1 MKKVGLA
8 LIILSVILGGAYF
21 FKKYSSQA
29 ANGKLPKPKIE
40 VSLPW
45 IEVIKGEI
53 REVKSSDK
61 KPIRELK
68 TGDEI
73 EPGTEIEVRENSFAH
88 LHFPDGSVLRADG
101 NTHFI
106 LTEATFDKRDEKLG
120 VEIKLLAGRLWSKV
134 VALLTPDSH
143 WEIRTS
149 NAVVNVRG
157 TAFGMAYE
165 DGRSTIIGSE
175 NKVAVKSG
183 AEEITVTENTAVLV
197 EKGSIRKLDDLESL
211 LKENWIKISRLSD
224 DELQKKIDALRVKGL
239 RDKSLRDELRKLTLE
254 EFVDAIIERR
264 EENSLGK

>member
-8 LIILSVILGGAYF
+8 LLILAVILGGAYF
-21 FKKYSSQA
+21 LKKYSSQA
-29 ANGKLPKPKIE
+29 ADGKLPKPSIE

-45 IEVIKGEI
+45 IEVIKGQVREI
-53 REVKSSDK
+53 RTDDK

-73 EPGTEIEVRENSFAH
+73 GPGTEIEVRENSFAH
-88 LHFPDGSVLRADG
+88 LHFPDGSVLRADA
-101 NTHFI
+101 NTNFI
-106 LTEATFDKRDEKLG
+106 LKEANFDKRDEKLG

-143 WEIRTS
+143 WEIRTT

-165 DGRSTIIGSE
+165 DGRSTVIGSE
-175 NKVAVKSG
+175 NKVEVKS
-183 AEEITVTENTAVLV
+183 ATEETTVTENTAVLV
-197 EKGSIRKLDDLESL
+197 EKSGIKKLDNLDSI
-211 LKENWIKISRLSD
+211 LKENWIRVSKLSD
-224 DELQKKIDALRVKGL
+224 DELEQKIDALRAVGL
-239 RDKSLRDELRKLTLE
+239 RGRSLRDELRKLTLE
-254 EFVDAIIERR
+254 EFVDEIIARR